1 MKNSESTS
9 QQNGGPL
16 ILKNE
21 ITYGGRNDDRT
32 YSHNSHRK
40 NDRYEKNNRRGG
52 FDKKDIRGSFDRH
65 DKKDVRN
72 RFNRQNGNDNRH
84 SFSDKNHYS
93 DKHRD
98 EEQKKKSAIPIGKT
112 QELIVVKTTDFGVF
126 LNTPTGEDSDK
137 ILLPK
142 SQVPKGTQLN
152 DVLNVFVYKDSEDRP
167 IATMEE
173 PSIELG
179 QVARLYVKE
188 VTKIGAFL
196 DWGLSKDL
204 LLPFNEQAYE
214 VKEDDAV
221 LVTLYVD
228 KSDRLCAS
236 MKVYNHLSNE
246 SPYKKDDE
254 VFGRVYEISDNF
266 GVFIA
271 VDDKYS
277 ALLPKKEVFEKYRI
291 NQPVYARVAQ
301 VMDDGRLTLSV
312 KKKIPE
318 QMNDDASFIYETL
331 QRENGFLPFNDKSD
345 SEAVKNRFHMS
356 KNAFKRAIGHLYKER
371 LITIEKDG
379 IHLND

>member
-1 MKNSESTS
+1 
-9 QQNGGPL
+9 
-16 ILKNE
+16 
-21 ITYGGRNDDRT
+21 
-32 YSHNSHRK
+32 
-40 NDRYEKNNRRGG
+40 
-52 FDKKDIRGSFDRH
+52 
-65 DKKDVRN
+65 
-72 RFNRQNGNDNRH
+72 
-84 SFSDKNHYS
+84 
-93 DKHRD
+93 
-98 EEQKKKSAIPIGKT
+98 
-112 QELIVVKTTDFGVF
+112 
-126 LNTPTGEDSDK
+126 
-137 ILLPK
+137 
-142 SQVPKGTQLN
+142 
-152 DVLNVFVYKDSEDRP
+152 
-167 IATMEE
+167 MEE
-173 PSIELG
+173 PSLELG

-188 VTKIGAFL
+188 ITKIGAFL

-204 LLPFNEQAYE
+204 LLPFKEQLYE

-301 VMDDGRLTLSV
+301 VMEDGRLTLSV

-379 IHLND
+379 IHLN

>member
-21 ITYGGRNDDRT
+21 RTYGGRNNDRT

-40 NDRYEKNNRRGG
+40 NDRRDG
-52 FDKKDIRGSFDRH
+52 FDKKDRRGSFDRH

-204 LLPFNEQAYE
+204 LLPFKEQVYE

-236 MKVYNHLSNE
+236 M
-246 SPYKKDDE
+246 
-254 VFGRVYEISDNF
+254 
-266 GVFIA
+266 
-271 VDDKYS
+271 
-277 ALLPKKEVFEKYRI
+277 
-291 NQPVYARVAQ
+291 
-301 VMDDGRLTLSV
+301 
-312 KKKIPE
+312 
-318 QMNDDASFIYETL
+318 
-331 QRENGFLPFNDKSD
+331 
-345 SEAVKNRFHMS
+345 
-356 KNAFKRAIGHLYKER
+356 
-371 LITIEKDG
+371 
-379 IHLND
+379 